1 MSSPSG
7 SPDSLRLFFFSAL
20 RFHGKNGWM
29 SVGTLPPAAAQCV
42 DQGEFREIK
51 ERAGITAIAI
61 RQACLNKLGLSA
73 LATRE
78 RSTGERRRVGRNGWI
93 CPQESPGSAHNE
105 IEGSLVEI
113 GPRSVIG
120 KAHPAFR
127 GVGVTSS
134 SISAPSNA
142 LPRFRTL

>member
-1 MSSPSG
+1 MHALLRGSATNVASSSG
-7 SPDSLRLFFFSAL
+7 DTIPNCL
-20 RFHGKNGWM
+20 
-29 SVGTLPPAAAQCV
+29 
-42 DQGEFREIK
+42 GEFREIK
-51 ERAGITAIAI
+51 ERTGITAIAI

-113 GPRSVIG
+113 GPRSVFLNSAVGIR
-120 KAHPAFR
+120 HSPA
-127 GVGVTSS
+127 GEG
-134 SISAPSNA
+134 
-142 LPRFRTL
+142 PRTT